1 MGSGEW
7 AVGSGQ
13 WGVDSGEWTVGS
25 GQWGVG
31 SGEWGVASGQW
42 RVGSGEW
49 QMMVSIVKTPLQWA
63 TTVGHCSGKMK
74 SQLLFT
80 LTKCFLKL
88 MAFFG
93 AIAEEF

>member
-1 MGSGEW
+1 MELSAERFPHWRPGTGGTALPCGKW
-7 AVGSGQ
+7 A
-13 WGVDSGEWTVGS
+13 VGS

-31 SGEWGVASGQW
+31 SGKWGVGSGEW

-80 LTKCFLKL
+80 LT
-88 MAFFG
+88 
-93 AIAEEF
+93 